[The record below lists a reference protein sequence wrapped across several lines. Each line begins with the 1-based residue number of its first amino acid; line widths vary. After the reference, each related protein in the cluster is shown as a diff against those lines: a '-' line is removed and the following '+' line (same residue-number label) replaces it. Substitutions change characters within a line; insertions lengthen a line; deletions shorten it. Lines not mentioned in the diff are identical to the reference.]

1 MFKSLAKL
9 MAILILFLLI
19 MILFFAGV
27 VFYVREKH
35 GAAIFADRAEIKTVW
50 PVALVLGAGVL
61 ADGRPSPV
69 LEDRM
74 RAAVE
79 LYRDGKV
86 GKLLLSGDGLSDPNY
101 NEAEIMRR
109 LALRSGVPAEAILF
123 DDQGVRTKESCA
135 RAVGYFSL
143 QEAVVVT
150 QSFHLPRALYL
161 CDSLGLRVIGFSA
174 DRRFY
179 AGSRSYFFREIPAS
193 LVAFWEINIASLPA
207 PRIEQGRNFFT
218 GWLEAL

>member
-1 MFKSLAKL
+1 MTLVL
-9 MAILILFLLI
+9 LILILFL
-19 MILFFAGV
+19 ASV
-27 VFYVREKH
+27 VFYVRGKH
-35 GAAIFADRAEIKTVW
+35 GAAIFTDRNEIKAVW

-61 ADGRPSPV
+61 ADGRPSAV

-74 RAAVE
+74 RTAVD

-86 GKLLLSGDGLSDPNY
+86 EKLLLSGDGRSDPNY

-109 LALRSGVPAEAILF
+109 FALRSGVPAQAILF
-123 DDQGVRTKESCA
+123 DDQGLRTKESCV
-135 RAVGYFSL
+135 RAIDDFSL
-143 QEAVVVT
+143 QEAIVVT

-161 CDSLGLRVIGFSA
+161 CDSLGLKVIGFSA

-193 LVAFWEINIASLPA
+193 LAAFWEVNIASLPA

-218 GWLEAL
+218 GWLETL